1 MDNTSEFF
9 YKYWIE
15 GTIND
20 ASITKIYQDNKLIY
34 DSSKELNS
42 HIETHIETH
51 IEIIIDD
58 NLSNEDLLANKLK
71 ELTIL
76 K

>member
-1 MDNTSEFF
+1 MDNTSEYF
-9 YKYWIE
+9 YKFWIE

-20 ASITKIYQDNKLIY
+20 ASITRIYEDNKLIY
-34 DSSKELNS
+34 DSSKDLN
-42 HIETHIETH
+42 TP

-58 NLSNEDLLANKLK
+58 ISSNEDLLLNKLK

>member
-1 MDNTSEFF
+1 MDNTSEYF
-9 YKYWIE
+9 YKFWIE

-20 ASITKIYQDNKLIY
+20 ASITRIYEDNKLIY
-34 DSSKELNS
+34 DSSKDLN
-42 HIETHIETH
+42 TP

-58 NLSNEDLLANKLK
+58 ISSNEDLLSNKLK